1 VAPSLLPQGSL
12 ASLAHLLL
20 HRRHLLL
27 VLLLTYHVR
36 GRSVGV
42 VVGVVTAVVAAI
54 VAVVVVARSLALVPS
69 PPRLVALPPRLCLT
83 IVVVVHFVVV
93 KNDFVKVVIVVSG
106 IRLPFPLPAAAALV
120 AAPGLLLAAAGAVL
134 GLSAAV
140 LLPL

>member
-1 VAPSLLPQGSL
+1 MAPSLLPQGSL

-69 PPRLVALPPRLCLT
+69 PPLVALPPRLCLT

-140 LLPL
+140 LLSL